1 MAIKWKSKTSWRQ
14 KLEKPQEARAV
25 QVPPRMQKTWGKGRM
40 LIATP
45 LLVDELVKRIP
56 KGKLATVA
64 QLMGRLARDY
74 HCDTACPMTTGIF
87 LRIVAETAE
96 EDMAAGRKRVTPYWR
111 VLKTGG
117 LLNEKYPG
125 GVNRQAGFLKSEGHK
140 VTFARPGKAR
150 VENYE
155 ARRVRL

>member
-64 QLMGRLARDY
+64 QLMGRLAREY

-87 LRIVAETAE
+87 AWIAAHAAE
-96 EDMAAGRKRVTPYWR
+96 EARAAGEKDITPWWR
-111 VLKTGG
+111 TLKSGG
-117 LLNEKYPG
+117 ELNPKYPG
-125 GVNRQAGFLKSEGHK
+125 GIPALKKLLAAEGHK
-140 VTFARPGKAR
+140 VVQKGRKHVVAGF
-150 VENYE
+150 ES
-155 ARRVRL
+155 RLASF

>member
-25 QVPPRMQKTWGKGRM
+25 EVPPRMQKTRGRM

-45 LLVDELVKRIP
+45 LLVDKLVNRIP

-64 QLMGRLARDY
+64 QLMGRLARDH

-96 EDMAAGRKRVTPYWR
+96 EDMAAGKKRVTPYWR
-111 VLKTGG
+111 VLKTDGS
-117 LLNEKYPG
+117 LNDKYPG
-125 GVNRQAGFLKSEGHK
+125 GVNRQAGLLKSEGHK
-140 VTFARPGKAR
+140 VAFARPGKAR
-150 VENYE
+150 VEGYE
-155 ARRVRL
+155 TRLAKL